1 MPADSNGSPRDTG
14 RARFF
19 QRAADAV
26 GQTRLGRK
34 ALLGLSRNT
43 TLQRLTIG
51 GPNPMHLWEDEG
63 TFLSFAGPARKLT
76 LLTDEAMFNLYQ
88 VGRQVAA
95 GAGDVAE
102 VGVYRGG
109 TAVLLAQ
116 VFEPAGKR
124 LFLFDTFEGM
134 PESADERV
142 DRHRAGDFDDTSLDA
157 VTRALSRWDNVEL
170 CQGFFPGTARAV
182 GDRTFALVHV
192 DVDIYQSVSDSCEFF
207 YPRLTTGGAMVFDDY
222 GQRSCPG
229 ARKAVDE
236 FFSDRPEHPFYL
248 PTGQCVVWRLP

>member
-1 MPADSNGSPRDTG
+1 MSDPQSSRDTG
-14 RARFF
+14 KARLF

-26 GQTRLGRK
+26 GRTRLGRK
-34 ALLGLSRNT
+34 LLARLSKNT

-51 GPNPMHLWEDEG
+51 GPNPMHLWEDDG
-63 TFLSFAGPARKLT
+63 TFLALAGAARPLT

-88 VGRQVAA
+88 IGRQVESV
-95 GAGDVAE
+95 AGDVAE
-102 VGVYRGG
+102 VGVYKGG

-116 VFEPAGKR
+116 QFQPAGKH
-124 LFLFDTFEGM
+124 LFLFDTFAGM

-142 DRHRAGDFDDTSLDA
+142 DRHQAGDFDDTSLEA
-157 VTRALSRWDNVEL
+157 VTRALSRWDTVEL
-170 CQGFFPGTARAV
+170 CPGLFPGTAGAV
-182 GDRTFALVHV
+182 EDRTFALVHV
-192 DVDIYQSVSDSCEFF
+192 DVDIFQSVSDCCEFF
-207 YPRLTTGGAMVFDDY
+207 YPRLTTGGALVFDDY

-236 FFSDRPEHPFYL
+236 FFADKPEHPFYL

>member
-1 MPADSNGSPRDTG
+1 MSRDTG

-26 GQTRLGRK
+26 GRTQIGRK
-34 ALLGLSRNT
+34 LLLGLSQNT

-51 GPNPMHLWEDEG
+51 GPNPMHLWEDDG
-63 TFLSFAGPARKLT
+63 AFVAAARTARPLT

-88 VGRQVAA
+88 VAGQVASVP
-95 GAGDVAE
+95 GDAAE
-102 VGVYRGG
+102 VGVYKGG

-116 VFEPAGKR
+116 RFETAGKR

-134 PESADERV
+134 PESADARL
-142 DRHRAGDFDDTSLDA
+142 DRHRAGDFDDTSLEA
-157 VTRALSRWDNVEL
+157 VTRALSRWNDVEL
-170 CQGFFPGTARAV
+170 VPGFFPETAKPAA
-182 GDRTFALVHV
+182 DRTFALAHV
-192 DVDIYQSVSDSCEFF
+192 DVDIYQSVLDCCEFF
-207 YPRLTTGGAMVFDDY
+207 YPRLSPGGAIVLDDY

-236 FFSDRPEHPFYL
+236 FFADKPEHPFYL